1 MPLIF
6 FCSNSATISNN
17 HKKKEVG
24 GKKQI
29 CLDGEETWGLHHTDL
44 SLPAQKVTSIL
55 DSQEI
60 APAVAPAPPEDI
72 CPKSDVWPPALGG

>member
-1 MPLIF
+1 ML
-6 FCSNSATISNN
+6 
-17 HKKKEVG
+17 KVG
-24 GKKQI
+24 EKNKTKQI

-55 DSQEI
+55 DNQEI